1 MRESLGTEPQPMFKI
16 RPKVE
21 DTSLI
26 DSPERRAAR
35 AKWTEELE
43 TNRGFA
49 DPRDASHKVRPQQR
63 AFLVVGNGDAVRIAH
78 REGAVMSDPTEA
90 ANLIPERARFGD
102 MVDNEARN
110 IANDVARRAIEK
122 GQNVV
127 VNHLT
132 PEEADGYEAAL
143 KQAGYTVTRTGVP
156 EGVGVGVQQ
165 EAGRGAR
172 PARGQGTTEEGRV
185 RPAPEADRGDRVP
198 TEAAPGEGRVEP
210 RPPSELAKGKGPGT
224 PRGGQMETGIGRLI
238 DQVKKV
244 NEGSNEAPEPDKMTV
259 PDRLKEAPSTVGTK
273 AEKGPGRPWTPV
285 DTTIGKYDAKIQY
298 TERRAA
304 ELAESVNREI
314 PNKNVQRS
322 IERWIEADGD
332 KAKLTRWRD
341 SGARLTNPEL
351 RDVYDRA
358 LNLSPAHEELA
369 REVSYYFRGEYQRL
383 KDAGLL
389 KEAYDDFVHHVWSK
403 VKGPGEANSDTVGGG
418 PDPTKQRIFPSFA
431 DGEDKGFTEKGAL
444 ADTLQHY
451 ARTVGSKVSIAELK
465 KEILG
470 DHPITNRGQTA
481 PKATDGRPMA
491 LVGDHPHDYKMAES
505 SSMHLGQHII
515 WLHPEIANRLN
526 KPMRPSA
533 VRDFTL
539 GRYVNGPAGQVHI
552 GKGLLDAQREV
563 KDTMV
568 AFSKFHGAQL
578 RAHSAFHWTN
588 PFNPPEIDLDGD
600 PRQMKLMQHGYTVGG
615 SGTSEGLGGIGLLKY
630 LGPKIANLAEGS
642 KVKTFGVE
650 GIQPRLKMATALNML
665 ERNFNRY
672 KGKLNEDQIYQKTAV
687 QANAAFGG
695 QNARFFGRSRSAQD
709 VVAASSR
716 SPPTSSSRA

>member
-1 MRESLGTEPQPMFKI
+1 M
-16 RPKVE
+16 
-21 DTSLI
+21 
-26 DSPERRAAR
+26 
-35 AKWTEELE
+35 
-43 TNRGFA
+43 
-49 DPRDASHKVRPQQR
+49 
-63 AFLVVGNGDAVRIAH
+63 
-78 REGAVMSDPTEA
+78 
-90 ANLIPERARFGD
+90 
-102 MVDNEARN
+102 
-110 IANDVARRAIEK
+110 
-122 GQNVV
+122 
-127 VNHLT
+127 
-132 PEEADGYEAAL
+132 
-143 KQAGYTVTRTGVP
+143 
-156 EGVGVGVQQ
+156 
-165 EAGRGAR
+165 
-172 PARGQGTTEEGRV
+172 
-185 RPAPEADRGDRVP
+185 
-198 TEAAPGEGRVEP
+198 
-210 RPPSELAKGKGPGT
+210 
-224 PRGGQMETGIGRLI
+224 
-238 DQVKKV
+238 
-244 NEGSNEAPEPDKMTV
+244 
-259 PDRLKEAPSTVGTK
+259 
-273 AEKGPGRPWTPV
+273 
-285 DTTIGKYDAKIQY
+285 
-298 TERRAA
+298 
-304 ELAESVNREI
+304 
-314 PNKNVQRS
+314 
-322 IERWIEADGD
+322 
-332 KAKLTRWRD
+332 
-341 SGARLTNPEL
+341 
-351 RDVYDRA
+351 
-358 LNLSPAHEELA
+358 
-369 REVSYYFRGEYQRL
+369 
-383 KDAGLL
+383 L

-709 VVAASSR
+709 VASLLAFAPDFLESRVKSVAQAFGPHGKEQVVGLATAAIGMWTIARVLNMAANNGDPKITKDDGSLDTDNMFAVQIGQRSIGFRSEVGDIQHLLQDPRGFFYNRLGPVYLRPTIELLEGRNQWGQKVSPLQTVGSSVAGATPILVQNGVRKAASALLGKEEEGDHLS
-716 SPPTSSSRA
+716 TSEILLSAILSNFAFQYRIVKKKREE